1 MNYPF
6 RLGRE
11 EKNLSYYG
19 SMDTRIRLKNI
30 QLYGWH
36 GVADKE
42 KKMGQQFEIDV
53 EVSLDCNQAISKDD
67 ISKTV
72 DYSLIYD
79 FVVSKFSSKKYNL
92 IEALAGDIAQSLT
105 QEFTL
110 ENCKVIIRKPDAPI
124 NGILDT
130 VEAEVTY
137 HA

>member
-1 MNYPF
+1 
-6 RLGRE
+6 
-11 EKNLSYYG
+11 
-19 SMDTRIRLKNI
+19 
-30 QLYGWH
+30 
-36 GVADKE
+36 VADKE